1 MMKIQGLTKKQRMFC
16 DIIYKFDYVDQIHE
30 FIETLPDED
39 KKSCQV
45 AYNMMLA
52 EVLDQNTKI
61 DTASDLWKELR
72 EKWKV

>member
-1 MMKIQGLTKKQRMFC
+1 MMKIEGLTKKQRMFC

-52 EVLDQNTKI
+52 EALDQNTKI

>member
-1 MMKIQGLTKKQRMFC
+1 MMKIEGLTKKQRMFC